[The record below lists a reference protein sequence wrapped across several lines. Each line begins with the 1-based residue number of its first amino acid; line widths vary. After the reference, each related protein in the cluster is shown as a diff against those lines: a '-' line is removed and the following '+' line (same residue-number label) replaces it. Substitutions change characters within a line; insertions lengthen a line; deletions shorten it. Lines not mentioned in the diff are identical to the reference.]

1 MKTCWQVREE
11 ESHFDMGIPLQK
23 YEPKAVELLYVI
35 KQLQIDAISW
45 KSRIYFG
52 KNVSLASAA
61 HLENV

>member
-45 KSRIYFG
+45 NPEFI
-52 KNVSLASAA
+52 
-61 HLENV
+61 LEKTYL